1 MKNVN
6 FKYAC
11 LNDFKPNIVKPQYN
25 KIVKNNKQ
33 LSKSHNPKTSF
44 EFPK

>member
-11 LNDFKPNIVKPQYN
+11 LNNFKSNIVKPQYN
-25 KIVKNNKQ
+25 KIVKNVKTIVKITIPQNK
-33 LSKSHNPKTSF
+33 LWVS
-44 EFPK
+44 